1 MTLLSDISLIY
12 RRDGLRKA
20 NKDAFA
26 WYRASRDSTDDL
38 SVVKMP
44 QQKGYLEPGKIHIF
58 TYNPKG
64 KGVLDYYDK
73 KPVVISLG
81 RVKEDNGNY
90 YDLGLN
96 LNFIPDPYK
105 WYILNAIRK
114 IYRYFYYGQMNGRNS
129 GNALLQARIKYKYGV
144 LKQLLKK
151 YGFSF
156 AIRKY
161 IPSRKSRV
169 YVTSY
174 ESWINI
180 AFLSIENFEGIN
192 YDDMIKKYKASKL

>member
-1 MTLLSDISLIY
+1 MTLISDIKKEY
-12 RRDGLRKA
+12 REVGLRRA
-20 NKDAFA
+20 NKEAMQ
-26 WYRASRDSTDDL
+26 WYRAARNDTENL
-38 SVVKMP
+38 SVARAPK
-44 QQKGYLEPGKIHIF
+44 QKGYLEPGKIHIF

-81 RVKEDNGNY
+81 TVKEDNGNI
-90 YDLGLN
+90 YDLGIN
-96 LNFIPDPYK
+96 LNFIPVPYK
-105 WYILNAIRK
+105 WYILNMLREV
-114 IYRYFYYGQMNGRNS
+114 YRDFYYSQMNGRRA
-129 GNALLQARIKYKYGV
+129 GDALMQARIKYKYNI
-144 LKQLLKK
+144 LKQLLRK
-151 YGFSF
+151 YGMEF

-169 YVTSY
+169 YVCSY
-174 ESWINI
+174 ESWFNI